1 MIHPLLDRELRR
13 GSHSKEWAKYARW
26 LVGIIYVCSLLV
38 WAVSTQDK
46 TISRWMFFLGVAV
59 GIGFAAYAASLLS
72 TGLLESE
79 SQNHLLEL
87 VVLSGIRPWA
97 LIASRMAVPI
107 LVTLQIALTVVPFLL
122 VGPIF
127 GYVSRVELFVGAALL
142 FGFPLFIIA
151 AQTLSACLAAGSGD
165 AQAISGWLIYAPFGL
180 GWILTKVL
188 AYFGLTDL
196 ASKIFIFSPLYVIGQ
211 LFDGRST
218 GTMAEI
224 ISGLSPALLGLAY
237 FAVAAH
243 RISGILREPRTRW
256 IHQWRHR
263 LHRRLIRSALRRAE
277 APYQRSTLLGI
288 RSLVPAWFTVLAIL
302 GCWVL
307 GAVLVPQALLN
318 DPALISAYL
327 AMLVVVSVART
338 LALVQRFA
346 IDRSGGHF
354 EMLLAA
360 GMHPEEVVQ
369 GAERAVVEGFRPLVV
384 LMICLGV
391 MMAIGAV
398 PLIPANL
405 DSWIIHGM
413 IWAGLILFSMAF
425 LRGVTF
431 RSAWIALWTGRSFYA
446 LSQSELMT
454 TSWILLL
461 QGFNLVRHLVS
472 GSAVEFPQGTTMHW
486 LIGAAILLV
495 ALFSVFREDSYRPV
509 LIRDFRAI
517 LMEPLAVLTD
527 PRFAKWDADTVVP
540 VEQSTQP
547 SQ

>member
-1 MIHPLLDRELRR
+1 MIHPLLERELHR
-13 GSHSKEWAKYARW
+13 GSRSKAWAKSARW
-26 LVGIIYVCSLLV
+26 LVGLLYFCSLVV
-38 WAVSTQDK
+38 WSVSSQDR
-46 TISRWMFFLGVAV
+46 TISRWMFFLGIVV
-59 GIGFAAYAASLLS
+59 GTGFAAYAASLLS

-107 LVTLQIALTVVPFLL
+107 LVTLQIALTAVPFLL

-127 GYVSRVELFVGAALL
+127 GFVSRVELFVGAALL

-188 AYFGLTDL
+188 AYFGLTVL
-196 ASKIFIFSPLYVIGQ
+196 ASQIFIFNPLFVVGQ
-211 LFDGRST
+211 AINGRLT
-218 GTMAEI
+218 GTVADI
-224 ISGLSPALLGLAY
+224 ISGLSPALLGLGY

-243 RISGILREPRTRW
+243 RLSGILREPRTRW

-277 APYQRSTLLGI
+277 APYQRSTLLGM
-288 RSLVPAWFTVLAIL
+288 RSLVPAWITVLAIP

-318 DPALISAYL
+318 DPALISTYV
-327 AMLVVVSVART
+327 AMLVAISVART
-338 LALVQRFA
+338 LALVERFA

-354 EMLLAA
+354 ELLLAA
-360 GMHPEEVVQ
+360 GVHPEEIVQ
-369 GAERAVVEGFRPLVV
+369 GSERAVVEGFRPLVV
-384 LMICLGV
+384 LLMGLGV
-391 MMAIGAV
+391 TMAIGAV
-398 PLIPANL
+398 TLIPANL
-405 DSWIIHGM
+405 NSWIIHGM

-425 LRGVTF
+425 LRGITF

-446 LSQSELMT
+446 FSQSELMT

-461 QGFNLVRHLVS
+461 QSLNLVRHVVS

-486 LIGAAILLV
+486 LLGAAVLLV
-495 ALFSVFREDSYRPV
+495 ALFSVFRGDSHRPV

-517 LMEPLAVLTD
+517 LMEPLAVPTD
-527 PRFAKWDADTVVP
+527 PRFAKWDPDTALP
-540 VEQSTQP
+540 VEQTAQP